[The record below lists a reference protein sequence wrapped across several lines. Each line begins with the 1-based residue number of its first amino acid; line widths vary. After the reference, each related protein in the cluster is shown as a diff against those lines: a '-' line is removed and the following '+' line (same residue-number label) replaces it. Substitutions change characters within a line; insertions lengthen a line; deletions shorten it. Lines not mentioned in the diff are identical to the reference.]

1 MIKNKKKKKCE
12 FSFKTSLK
20 NTVRSIE
27 SREKFS
33 RKTRIRRAL
42 YEEYRIGWKH
52 VRSEG
57 RENLLWNHA
66 VTNPA
71 QQRITQLYPLLP
83 LNPRW
88 HGAQP
93 VSPPI
98 DGDNRDTQCRRDVP
112 STRPSSCREDERGIL
127 NSRREGGGGREGIS
141 QEEKHEGR
149 RKRETLGNAR
159 CTNRILV
166 FFVFLERFL
175 EKLSLRVGSLLVLGR
190 ALRSNRVS
198 RQRISMIFPNATQSG
213 SFDRLAEGDRGRLP
227 CGFTPRAIHTSWNNK
242 IVDVA
247 WKWRNLSY
255 IYIRMRYRKG
265 KRWLLNLA
273 IFWNNLRL
281 FQSETNENKWQR
293 ERDTSFPSLR

>member
-1 MIKNKKKKKCE
+1 MKWSKTKKKKNAN
-12 FSFKTSLK
+12 FPLK
-20 NTVRSIE
+20 HRW
-27 SREKFS
+27 
-33 RKTRIRRAL
+33 KTRSVQSRAEKNSQEKREYGELFTKNIGSGENTSGRKGGKICFGIMRLQTLRNSVSPNFIHFSHWIHGDTVHNL
-42 YEEYRIGWKH
+42 YPPPSMATTEIHSVDAMSRLLVHPRVARTKEEYWIR
-52 VRSEG
+52 
-57 RENLLWNHA
+57 
-66 VTNPA
+66 
-71 QQRITQLYPLLP
+71 
-83 LNPRW
+83 
-88 HGAQP
+88 
-93 VSPPI
+93 
-98 DGDNRDTQCRRDVP
+98 
-112 STRPSSCREDERGIL
+112 
-127 NSRREGGGGREGIS
+127 GGGGREGIS

-281 FQSETNENKWQR
+281 
-293 ERDTSFPSLR
+293 

>member
-1 MIKNKKKKKCE
+1 MKWSKTKKKKICE
-12 FSFKTSLK
+12 FSFETSLK

-93 VSPPI
+93 VSPPSMATTEI
-98 DGDNRDTQCRRDVP
+98 HSVDAM
-112 STRPSSCREDERGIL
+112 
-127 NSRREGGGGREGIS
+127 SRLLVHPRVARTKEEYWIRGGGGREGIS

-255 IYIRMRYRKG
+255 IYIRMRYRK
-265 KRWLLNLA
+265 RWLLNLA

-281 FQSETNENKWQR
+281 
-293 ERDTSFPSLR
+293 

>member
-1 MIKNKKKKKCE
+1 MIKNKKKKICE
-12 FSFKTSLK
+12 FSFETSLK

-93 VSPPI
+93 VSPPSMATTEI
-98 DGDNRDTQCRRDVP
+98 HSVDAM
-112 STRPSSCREDERGIL
+112 
-127 NSRREGGGGREGIS
+127 SRLLVHPRVARTKEEYWIRGGREGIS

-175 EKLSLRVGSLLVLGR
+175 EKLSLRVGSLLVLFR

-281 FQSETNENKWQR
+281 
-293 ERDTSFPSLR
+293 

>member
-1 MIKNKKKKKCE
+1 MRIFLWNIVEKHVHPFNREPRKILKKNE
-12 FSFKTSLK
+12 NTESSLRRISDRVKTRQVGREGKFALESCGYKPCATAYHPTLS
-20 NTVRSIE
+20 TSPIE
-27 SREKFS
+27 SMV
-33 RKTRIRRAL
+33 TRCTTCI
-42 YEEYRIGWKH
+42 
-52 VRSEG
+52 
-57 RENLLWNHA
+57 
-66 VTNPA
+66 
-71 QQRITQLYPLLP
+71 
-83 LNPRW
+83 
-88 HGAQP
+88 
-93 VSPPI
+93 PPI

-166 FFVFLERFL
+166 FFVFLERFF

-281 FQSETNENKWQR
+281 
-293 ERDTSFPSLR
+293 

>member
-1 MIKNKKKKKCE
+1 MIKNKKKKICE
-12 FSFKTSLK
+12 FSFETSLK

-33 RKTRIRRAL
+33 RKTRIRRAF

-93 VSPPI
+93 VSPP
-98 DGDNRDTQCRRDVP
+98 P
-112 STRPSSCREDERGIL
+112 SMATTEIHSVDAM
-127 NSRREGGGGREGIS
+127 SRLLVHPRVARTKEEYWIRGGREGIS

-281 FQSETNENKWQR
+281 
-293 ERDTSFPSLR
+293 